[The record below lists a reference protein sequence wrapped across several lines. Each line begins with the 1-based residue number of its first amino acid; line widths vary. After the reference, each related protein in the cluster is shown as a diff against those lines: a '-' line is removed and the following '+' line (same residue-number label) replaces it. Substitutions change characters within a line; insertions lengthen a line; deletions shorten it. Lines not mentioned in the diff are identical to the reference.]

1 MQQFTIF
8 HFNTQ
13 VDRMV
18 EKAKASM
25 EVQSYLV
32 NELKQSTEDVDQ
44 MSKKFKHDAEVWAAK
59 QIVKVWERRSVFCQW
74 HFFDGS
80 LLRVQHH

>member
-1 MQQFTIF
+1 MISCSLEVIMPQFTIF

-59 QIVKVWERRSVFCQW
+59 QIVKV
-74 HFFDGS
+74 
-80 LLRVQHH
+80 

>member
-1 MQQFTIF
+1 
-8 HFNTQ
+8 
-13 VDRMV
+13 MV
-18 EKAKASM
+18 EKAKASV

-59 QIVKVWERRSVFCQW
+59 QIVKV
-74 HFFDGS
+74 
-80 LLRVQHH
+80 

>member
-1 MQQFTIF
+1 MISRSLESKMLQFNIF
-8 HFNTQ
+8 HFITQ

-18 EKAKASM
+18 EKAKASV

-59 QIVKVWERRSVFCQW
+59 QIVKV
-74 HFFDGS
+74 
-80 LLRVQHH
+80 